1 MNSHLL
7 KFVLKDGEII
17 YGKQKSDFDLSGMIF
32 ELNLA
37 IRWKEDYQFYSLD
50 GNRTMV
56 INMEQVASY
65 EAGPLRGVCNV

>member
-7 KFVLKDGEII
+7 KFVLKDGGII
-17 YGKQKSDFDLSGMIF
+17 YGKQKSDFDLS
-32 ELNLA
+32 

-56 INMEQVASY
+56 INMDQVASY